1 MRSGVN
7 AKKSGEQ
14 KQQILGNLA
23 AGSGAGAAPGSG
35 AGAAPKANG
44 AQPNANQQPAV
55 VPMAVPT
62 TQLVPQNRLAQ
73 NQGNGRVPQMTC
85 QFPPLSN
92 SGAINQMQIITHQ
105 KSCMSRSKGMQVCK
119 WCEPGTMDPDAVVQP
134 GGLNQLR
141 TFQPSVQLGGLV
153 HNACVLATSTCVSV
167 DNHPFALNPAGGYQG
182 KYVPVPVNQIYPV
195 LVPQPNPQPPPAPAK
210 KAAAP
215 PAKK

>member
-1 MRSGVN
+1 
-7 AKKSGEQ
+7 
-14 KQQILGNLA
+14 
-23 AGSGAGAAPGSG
+23 
-35 AGAAPKANG
+35 
-44 AQPNANQQPAV
+44 
-55 VPMAVPT
+55 
-62 TQLVPQNRLAQ
+62 
-73 NQGNGRVPQMTC
+73 MTC

-92 SGAINQMQIITHQ
+92 SGAINQMQIITNQ
-105 KSCMSRSKGMQVCK
+105 KNCMSRTKGMQVCK

-134 GGLNQLR
+134 SGLNQLR
-141 TFQPSVQLGGLV
+141 TLQPSVQLGGLV

-195 LVPQPNPQPPPAPAK
+195 LVPQPNAQPPPPPAK